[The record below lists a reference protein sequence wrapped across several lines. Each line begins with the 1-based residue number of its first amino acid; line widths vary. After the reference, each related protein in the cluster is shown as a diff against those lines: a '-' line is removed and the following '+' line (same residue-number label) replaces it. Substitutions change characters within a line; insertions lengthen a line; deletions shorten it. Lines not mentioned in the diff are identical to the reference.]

1 MSLSDLFD
9 AWRSWEIRGRREPI
23 SMPPT
28 VESGPPAATAA
39 ASADAPSPQVA
50 RLLRKLPTRDVGAFG
65 SLKRSPDGP
74 PPPPPAYVALHARAD
89 PPPHRVVKTEKKNI
103 LLRQF
108 EQIAEAKR
116 ERQKRAR
123 AGEAAA
129 GEERA
134 ASRKA
139 PRRAAADEQ
148 G

>member
-1 MSLSDLFD
+1 
-9 AWRSWEIRGRREPI
+9 
-23 SMPPT
+23 MPPVPT
-28 VESGPPAATAA
+28 AAAAA

-74 PPPPPAYVALHARAD
+74 PAPPPAYVALHARAD

>member
-1 MSLSDLFD
+1 
-9 AWRSWEIRGRREPI
+9 
-23 SMPPT
+23 MPPA
-28 VESGPPAATAA
+28 VASSAPA
-39 ASADAPSPQVA
+39 ASADAPSPALGLV
-50 RLLRKLPTRDVGAFG
+50 RNLPSRRKGAFG
-65 SLKRSPDGP
+65 NLKRSPDGP
-74 PPPPPAYVALHARAD
+74 PAPPPAYVALHARAD

>member
-1 MSLSDLFD
+1 
-9 AWRSWEIRGRREPI
+9 
-23 SMPPT
+23 MPPA
-28 VESGPPAATAA
+28 VSSSAPAA
-39 ASADAPSPQVA
+39 ADAPSPA
-50 RLLRKLPTRDVGAFG
+50 LRLIRDLPKRGNGAF
-65 SLKRSPDGP
+65 SRLKRSPDGP
-74 PPPPPAYVALHARAD
+74 PAPPPAYVALHARAD

>member
-1 MSLSDLFD
+1 MGNSTAQGLANTAWAFVSRSQADVHLF
-9 AWRSWEIRGRREPI
+9 I
-23 SMPPT
+23 
-28 VESGPPAATAA
+28 
-39 ASADAPSPQVA
+39 ASARVAAWPSPSSA
-50 RLLRKLPTRDVGAFG
+50 
-65 SLKRSPDGP
+65 
-74 PPPPPAYVALHARAD
+74 PAHVALHARAD

>member
-1 MSLSDLFD
+1 M
-9 AWRSWEIRGRREPI
+9 
-23 SMPPT
+23 
-28 VESGPPAATAA
+28 
-39 ASADAPSPQVA
+39 PSPQVA

-74 PPPPPAYVALHARAD
+74 PAPPPAYVALHARAD

>member
-1 MSLSDLFD
+1 MKASTRSEEDDLV
-9 AWRSWEIRGRREPI
+9 SELELHREAI
-23 SMPPT
+23 SMPPA
-28 VESGPPAATAA
+28 VASSAPA

-74 PPPPPAYVALHARAD
+74 PAPPPAYVALHARAD